1 MIDELWPGGPQ
12 FIDDD
17 SVFRL
22 STDSVLLA
30 HFAKNIRAKKA
41 VDLGCGSGIISTL
54 LAWNNPEICI
64 DGVEIASRA
73 VNLAR
78 QNAELNGLNARINVI
93 EGDLRCYRE
102 LFTAGGYDLCVSNPP
117 YFAQGR
123 GKLASGAGMAAARS
137 EEFCTFA
144 DICKA
149 AGYLVRWGGS
159 LTLVHKPERL
169 AEIFRELYNTG
180 FEPKR
185 MRFVQHKSVSMPSI
199 VLIESR
205 RGGNPSLTVEAPLIL
220 VNDDGSDS
228 DEVKAIY
235 HR

>member
-1 MIDELWPGGPQ
+1 MIDELWPGGPR

-17 SVFRL
+17 GVFRL

-41 VDLGCGSGIISTL
+41 VDLGCGSGIISVL
-54 LAWNNPEICI
+54 LAWDNPEICV
-64 DGVEIASRA
+64 DGVEITPQAAR
-73 VNLAR
+73 LAR
-78 QNAELNGLNARINVI
+78 RNAELCDLNAQINVI

-102 LFTAGGYDLCVSNPP
+102 LFKAGSYDLCVSNPP

-123 GKLASGAGMAAARS
+123 GKLASIAGIASARS
-137 EEFCTFA
+137 EEFCTIA
-144 DICKA
+144 DICEA
-149 AGYLVRWGGS
+149 AGYITRWGGS
-159 LTLVHKPERL
+159 FVLVQKPERL
-169 AEIFRELYNTG
+169 AEIFKALYKTG

-185 MRFVQHKSVSMPSI
+185 MRFVQHKAASAPSI

-220 VNDDGSDS
+220 ANDDGSDS
-228 DEVKAIY
+228 DEVKEIY